1 MLLLSFGDGE
11 MRGRISVIACGRFRG
26 RGIDNDRHVAVFH
39 ASYWNTDSRIGIFAR
54 GVRCS
59 I

>member
-26 RGIDNDRHVAVFH
+26 RGIDNDRHVAVRI
-39 ASYWNTDSRIGIFAR
+39 SRQLLEYR
-54 GVRCS
+54 Q
-59 I
+59 

>member
-11 MRGRISVIACGRFRG
+11 MRGRISVIACGRFRA

-39 ASYWNTDSRIGIFAR
+39 ASYWNIDSRIGILP
-54 GVRCS
+54 VE
-59 I
+59 